1 MTLQLQT
8 FPANRSYSIPLAKG
22 KAICELAD
30 CIGLNDY
37 EYDPETQVFAV
48 TGRIELLEQFEAR
61 I

>member
-1 MTLQLQT
+1 MTLQLQVCT
-8 FPANRSYSIPLAKG
+8 ENRSYSIPLAKG

-30 CIGLNDY
+30 RIGLNDY